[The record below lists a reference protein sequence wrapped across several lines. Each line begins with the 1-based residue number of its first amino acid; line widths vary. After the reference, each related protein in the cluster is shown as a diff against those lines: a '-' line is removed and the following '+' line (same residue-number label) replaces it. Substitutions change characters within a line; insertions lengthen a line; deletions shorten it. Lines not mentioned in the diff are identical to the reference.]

1 MLLKVRKIYDITGSD
16 GQTRRYSELRE
27 FSVYTNNFMAEYN
40 GETGKFIISKQYT
53 KAIAEYED
61 GKRHATIYNK
71 NGDIVMD
78 NIPVSI
84 NAMYQIYGWCI
95 LTDNRVYPE
104 EMLLEIGP
112 NKFMQLK
119 EYNLIKEWIRLENVN
134 ILPTKI
140 ECSCFN
146 AAFGNILIMKNSDY
160 KLKIILRDENEEIQ
174 ECKELEKVNDVYYRI
189 INNNILNIIIIYKA
203 LKKEEPVR
211 EEYYFSKQG
220 EEYILQ
226 PKPEAR
232 K

>member
-1 MLLKVRKIYDITGSD
+1 MLLEVRKIYDITGSD
-16 GQTRRYSELRE
+16 GQTRRYSGL
-27 FSVYTNNFMAEYN
+27 SKLTVYIPDFMAEYN
-40 GETGKFIISKQYT
+40 GEIGEFIISKKYT
-53 KAIAEYED
+53 KAITEYEG

-84 NAMYQIYGWCI
+84 NEMYCKDGWCI
-95 LTDNRVYPE
+95 LTDNGKYPK
-104 EMLLEIGP
+104 EMLLEIGL
-112 NKFMQLK
+112 NKYIQLK
-119 EYNLIKEWIRLENVN
+119 EYNLIKDWIRLKKAN
-134 ILPTKI
+134 LFPTKI
-140 ECSCFN
+140 DRSCFN
-146 AAFGNILIMKNSDY
+146 AAFGNILIMKNYDY

-203 LKKEEPVR
+203 LKKEEPVQ

-226 PKPEAR
+226 PKPENS
-232 K
+232 